1 FFGEASLSAWWS
13 HHNGSVARSRL
24 SAIRDFGFT
33 FARALEYQEFP
44 SAQPTVWFDSQPD
57 FPLITTQHLDI
68 HSSINCCRI
77 TQTHHSANQNMYAI
91 LNSKIRSAKLISIFL
106 RPSSSSADS
115 RGYHFLS
122 IVLSALQRVKR
133 KLNFLHDKT
142 PRLSLVPTL
151 SYHSNSPLTK
161 PKHVRHSQLKGV
173 VGLANHELLSRLAW
187 TAFSLDLDVTSS
199 IVDRDAE
206 TTK

>member
-1 FFGEASLSAWWS
+1 MRRTHKAATLSLALLVFFGEASLSAWWS

-33 FARALEYQEFP
+33 FAQQLEYQEFP

-57 FPLITTQHLDI
+57 FPQPKHVCHSQLKNSLGQANLHLP
-68 HSSINCCRI
+68 
-77 TQTHHSANQNMYAI
+77 
-91 LNSKIRSAKLISIFL
+91 SAKQLFSRLARIPFFVNRIVG
-106 RPSSSSADS
+106 SSTQLFS
-115 RGYHFLS
+115 
-122 IVLSALQRVKR
+122 VKR

-142 PRLSLVPTL
+142 PRLSLVQTL